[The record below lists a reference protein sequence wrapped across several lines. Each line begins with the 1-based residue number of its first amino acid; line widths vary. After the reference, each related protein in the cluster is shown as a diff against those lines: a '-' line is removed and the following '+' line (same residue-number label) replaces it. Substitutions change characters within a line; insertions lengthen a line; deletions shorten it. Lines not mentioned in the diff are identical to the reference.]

1 MTALLAHLV
10 DDAGLFEPV
19 GLDMAAAVTRHRR
32 DIASGQPMLTHRFV
46 CPASRVPELL
56 TQLDADDRFAV
67 LVAGCPPALADAVAA
82 LRHSPGAELVGIES
96 TLTADPGDW
105 SGELAAMLD
114 ATRGP
119 RGAVPLFVEPA
130 TIADAVAVISALA
143 ERRAGDGAPL
153 AVKLRCGGTDAE
165 LFPTPDA
172 LAAALVAAAG
182 AGVPAKATAGLHHA
196 IRQADPATGLTHHGF
211 LNLVLAAD
219 TARSGSAAATAAM
232 LADEDRDRLR
242 GVARALHDPVPAR
255 EVLTCFGSCDTE
267 TPMLEAVR
275 LGLAPTR
282 SGGGPDTFGLGGAEE

>member
-10 DDAGLFEPV
+10 DDAGLFEPA

-32 DIASGQPMLTHRFV
+32 DLASGQPMLTHRFV
-46 CPASRVPELL
+46 CPASRIPELL
-56 TQLDADDRFAV
+56 GHLDADDRFAV
-67 LVAGCPPALADAVAA
+67 LITADVPVLADALAA
-82 LRHSPGAELVGIES
+82 LHHSPCTELVGIES
-96 TLTADPGDW
+96 RLMAGHGD
-105 SGELAAMLD
+105 LAALID
-114 ATRGP
+114 AAG
-119 RGAVPLFVEPA
+119 GAKAAVPLFVEPA
-130 TIADAVAVISALA
+130 TFADTAGVISALA

-153 AVKLRCGGTDAE
+153 GVKLRCGGTDAE
-165 LFPTPDA
+165 LFPTPAA
-172 LAAALVAAAG
+172 LAVALVAAAG

-196 IRQADPATGLTHHGF
+196 IRQIDPATGLTHHGF

-219 TARSGSAAATAAM
+219 AARSGSAAATAAM

-255 EVLTCFGSCDTE
+255 AVLTCFGSCDTE

-282 SGGGPDTFGLGGAEE
+282 SGGGPATFGLGGAQE

>member
-10 DDAGLFEPV
+10 DDAGLFEPTE
-19 GLDMAAAVTRHRR
+19 LDMAAAVARHRR
-32 DIASGQPMLTHRFV
+32 DLASGQPMLTHRFV

-56 TQLDADDRFAV
+56 GHLDADDRFAV
-67 LVAGCPPALADAVAA
+67 LVTADLSALADAVAA

-96 TLTADPGDW
+96 TLTPAPGDW
-105 SGELAAMLD
+105 SDALAALID
-114 ATRGP
+114 ATGGGP
-119 RGAVPLFVEPA
+119 AAVPLFVEPA
-130 TIADAVAVISALA
+130 TVADAAGVIAALA
-143 ERRAGDGAPL
+143 ERRAENGASL
-153 AVKLRCGGTDAE
+153 GVKLRCGGTGAE

-196 IRQADPATGLTHHGF
+196 IRQTDPATGLTHHGF

-219 TARSGSAAATAAM
+219 AARSGSAAETAAM

-242 GVARALHDPVPAR
+242 STARTLHDPVPAR
-255 EVLTCFGSCDTE
+255 SVLTCFGSCDTE

-282 SGGGPDTFGLGGAEE
+282 SDCGPGTFGLGGAPA